1 MRKDILA
8 EITAAFVHGG
18 TRVENLPEGDPL
30 QMAGLKIGEAFTM
43 GVALLREWHNPAI
56 RDLAVMIWDIVGHRI
71 VATALGPEVP
81 SLTLAAF
88 GNKSAY
94 QLAAA
99 GSKLAPQ
106 AIIFTPHKW
115 LDMIAENAAYQL
127 GALVFVGSQAVD
139 FHNGRVLIDPEALK
153 TRARAYEA
161 EYLISLRESA
171 PDYKMNDYQ
180 REVLEDY
187 PYGLGTA
194 SVRPLLYKFKAFV
207 PPA

>member
-1 MRKDILA
+1 MKKDVLA

-18 TRVENLPEGDPL
+18 TRIENLPEGDL
-30 QMAGLKIGEAFTM
+30 KAAGMKIGEAFTV
-43 GVALLREWHNPAI
+43 GVALLREWRNPAV
-56 RDLAVMIWDIVGHRI
+56 RDLAAMIWDIVGHRI
-71 VATALGPEVP
+71 VGTAIGPEVP

-88 GNKSAY
+88 GAKSAY

-106 AIIFTPHKW
+106 AIIFTPHRW
-115 LDMIAENAAYQL
+115 LNMIAENAPYQL

-139 FHNGRVLIDPEALK
+139 YYNGRVLIDPEALK

-161 EYLISLRESA
+161 EYLISLTADA
-171 PDYKMNDYQ
+171 PEYKLNAYQ
-180 REVLEDY
+180 REILEDF

-194 SVRPLLYKFKAFV
+194 SVKPLLYKHKAFV